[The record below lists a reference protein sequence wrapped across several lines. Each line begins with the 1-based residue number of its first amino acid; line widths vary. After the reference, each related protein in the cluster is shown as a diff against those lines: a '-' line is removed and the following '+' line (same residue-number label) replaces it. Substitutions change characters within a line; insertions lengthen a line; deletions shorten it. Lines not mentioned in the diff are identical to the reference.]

1 MDFINI
7 RNRSDHHSLNT
18 TINNSNSTVKK
29 MQQKRAPF
37 SSICA
42 NKSNTSKDSKSSKQ
56 KLILK
61 SSSSHSLRSKS
72 SESLNMDSSSIF
84 RTRSSVSSEIPCI
97 MRANPIHEVEDYEDS
112 ISSVREIYSENI
124 VDRIVYVEKREV
136 DENHTTS
143 IFLEAP
149 REDGLSEELELM
161 MELKISSP
169 VYDSD
174 CDSEESDNL
183 SIEG

>member
-7 RNRSDHHSLNT
+7 RNRSDHHSLNANT
-18 TINNSNSTVKK
+18 NNSNSTVKK

-42 NKSNTSKDSKSSKQ
+42 NKSNTSKDNKSSKQ

-72 SESLNMDSSSIF
+72 SESLNMDSSNIF
-84 RTRSSVSSEIPCI
+84 RTRSSVSSEIPSI

-124 VDRIVYVEKREV
+124 VDRIAYVEKREV
-136 DENHTTS
+136 DENKS

-161 MELKISSP
+161 MELKIASP

-174 CDSEESDNL
+174 CDSEESDDL